1 MKIAIIYWH
10 TLAAFRGSFTPELL
24 QEYQADM
31 DVGHH
36 IAYKTAVSVF
46 AGERDWNQ
54 VSATNHALDDAV
66 LFYGLSVYSEK
77 LGKNAEAEHDIDKV
91 LEQESV
97 WPCISYLAAWNDR
110 NIRK

>member
-1 MKIAIIYWH
+1 MK
-10 TLAAFRGSFTPELL
+10 
-24 QEYQADM
+24 EYKADM

-36 IAYKTAVSVF
+36 IAYKTAVSAF

-54 VSATNHALDDAV
+54 VSVSKHALDDAV
-66 LFYGLSVYSEK
+66 LFYGLSVYLEK
-77 LGKNAEAEHDIDKV
+77 LGKNAEADIEKV

-110 NIRK
+110 NTRK